1 MMKRKISKLVLG
13 LLFMIVSFAVGSKVT
28 AESINYQALKYGTQQ
43 TSMASNYYV
52 KPANVVANGDQYL
65 VTMTIHTGTQLG
77 EWPVTVLSINGQG
90 PANVTKT
97 KSASGYDYSYAFQTA
112 DLSQIISS
120 SISINVPNVYTA
132 KHDISFKFDTSNLP
146 ALNNAAASSS
156 SANTVSSAAVSQ
168 SNVSASSQSSASQS
182 SVSSES
188 SQSSTSSRLASSSS
202 KPKPAAK
209 TTSNRV
215 IRRQNA
221 QIAALNRKNKQT
233 QTAILTGGAVAI
245 VILAVAAYFFIKRK

>member
-13 LLFMIVSFAVGSKVT
+13 LLFVIVSFAVGSKVT

-120 SISINVPNVYTA
+120 SISINVLNVYTA

-156 SANTVSSAAVSQ
+156 SANTVSSAAASQ

-188 SQSSTSSRLASSSS
+188 SQSSSLASSSS
-202 KPKPAAK
+202 KPKPVAK

>member
-188 SQSSTSSRLASSSS
+188 SQSSSLASSSS
-202 KPKPAAK
+202 KPKPVAK

>member
-1 MMKRKISKLVLG
+1 MKRKISKLVLG

-188 SQSSTSSRLASSSS
+188 SQSSSLASSSS
-202 KPKPAAK
+202 KPKPVAK

>member
-13 LLFMIVSFAVGSKVT
+13 LLFVIVSFAVGSKVT

-156 SANTVSSAAVSQ
+156 SANTVSSAAASQ

-188 SQSSTSSRLASSSS
+188 SQSSSLASSSS
-202 KPKPAAK
+202 KPKPVAK